1 MKKIRNFKITAT
13 APKVFLMI
21 VLPVLTLMC
30 MEFYTHVPWDLTVPI
45 FLLNLVFYYL
55 LFGICTF
62 LFGSTG
68 RGYAVAPVLP
78 MLFGL
83 INYYVVDFRSSPIV
97 PWDIFSIG
105 TAVSVAGNYEFEI
118 KARVVYVVLG
128 FLAIILIGSRLGG
141 KKRTIRLKP
150 RMLGLALSAISMF
163 GYVQYI
169 GTDASVKAFSLDT
182 TLFTPNVLY
191 RNNGLVGGVF
201 RKSEIP

>member
-1 MKKIRNFKITAT
+1 MKKLQNFKITAPI
-13 APKVFLMI
+13 PKIFLMM

-30 MEFYTHVPWDLTVPI
+30 TEFYTHVPWDLTVPI

-68 RGYAVAPVLP
+68 RGYAAAPVLP

-83 INYYVVDFRSSPIV
+83 MNYYVVDFRSSPIV

-105 TAVSVAGNYEFEI
+105 TAVSVASNYEFEI
-118 KARVVYVVLG
+118 KARVVCVVLG

-141 KKRTIRLKP
+141 KRKTIRLKP
-150 RMLGLALSAISMF
+150 RLLGIILSVIGMF
-163 GYVQYI
+163 GYVQNI
-169 GTDASVKAFSLDT
+169 GTDASVKAFGLDT

-191 RNNGLVGGVF
+191 RNNGLMGGVF
-201 RKSEIP
+201 RKFKIP